1 MKLISL
7 GKIDKKFFIYIIL
20 YIINIILLG
29 LVNVYFSKNKGVG
42 NDNILIDQLIQSF
55 CYIFFGIPEYI
66 LRKNENNKNKEK
78 NIEIHVENNL
88 IYLSDS
94 PNKPKS
100 YKHLLILII
109 LLTALYIYI
118 ISKTLL
124 FSYYPE
130 YMEFASDESYSAI
143 IMFFLYLIFRIIH
156 KIIFYKHQYISL
168 VILVSFG
175 LIRVSIKKFYIQ
187 KQEFIFP
194 DDLLSL
200 IILIIYPI
208 PYALTFYVPYKYMKY
223 EYYSHFFI
231 CFISGLINIICSI
244 ITLSIFLSINCEETS
259 IFYGYCRTNK
269 NIKGYSII
277 IYIFQSILYALIFF
291 MQMKILNDYT
301 VFHIMLF
308 FSITVF
314 ISNIFNIILD
324 FNINDFILV
333 IITFPFEI
341 FFILVFVEIIELN
354 FCGLNSNLKKNI
366 IERGSE
372 EIDSLF
378 EEKDDNTINSESNL
392 SNKSLND
399 SDSNSIY

>member
-1 MKLISL
+1 M
-7 GKIDKKFFIYIIL
+7 
-20 YIINIILLG
+20 
-29 LVNVYFSKNKGVG
+29 
-42 NDNILIDQLIQSF
+42 
-55 CYIFFGIPEYI
+55 
-66 LRKNENNKNKEK
+66 
-78 NIEIHVENNL
+78 
-88 IYLSDS
+88 
-94 PNKPKS
+94 
-100 YKHLLILII
+100 
-109 LLTALYIYI
+109 LTALYIYI

-308 FSITVF
+308 FLLQYLF
-314 ISNIFNIILD
+314 LIFLI
-324 FNINDFILV
+324 
-333 IITFPFEI
+333 
-341 FFILVFVEIIELN
+341 
-354 FCGLNSNLKKNI
+354 
-366 IERGSE
+366 
-372 EIDSLF
+372 
-378 EEKDDNTINSESNL
+378 
-392 SNKSLND
+392 
-399 SDSNSIY
+399 

>member
-1 MKLISL
+1 M
-7 GKIDKKFFIYIIL
+7 
-20 YIINIILLG
+20 
-29 LVNVYFSKNKGVG
+29 
-42 NDNILIDQLIQSF
+42 
-55 CYIFFGIPEYI
+55 
-66 LRKNENNKNKEK
+66 
-78 NIEIHVENNL
+78 
-88 IYLSDS
+88 
-94 PNKPKS
+94 
-100 YKHLLILII
+100 
-109 LLTALYIYI
+109 
-118 ISKTLL
+118 
-124 FSYYPE
+124 
-130 YMEFASDESYSAI
+130 
-143 IMFFLYLIFRIIH
+143 
-156 KIIFYKHQYISL
+156 
-168 VILVSFG
+168 ILVSFG

-208 PYALTFYVPYKYMKY
+208 PYSLTFYVPYKYMKY
-223 EYYSHFFI
+223 DYYSHFFI

-314 ISNIFNIILD
+314 ISNISNIILD

-378 EEKDDNTINSESNL
+378 EEKDDYTINSESNL
-392 SNKSLND
+392 SNKSFND